1 MLSVCLAT
9 LALLA
14 LASFPSSNKFRPLVV
29 MTPLVILFGDKL
41 LKWHCLSPIAS
52 LIAAVV
58 ILSPTLL
65 TYFPRKGNNANHS
78 TTTLNPIWET
88 LSPREAEVVKMLLA
102 GNTQEEIAQALGIK
116 SSTVSTYRHRA
127 LDKLGLSSI
136 SEIDVYEDTNS
147 NHLDPHAFTIN
158 PLIPWGILLSL
169 ATFSSLASI
178 VQSLGLILPMV
189 LCAIAVCSGATLL
202 CNQSNASSANGLC
215 MVSGIS
221 TAAVFRSVALGQLPF
236 WLSLLIAFIPP
247 AILLWRLNREGLELS
262 PFPISDALAVFAI
275 GSTVGLVT
283 GPVSSDVVNVQ
294 LGGTFLINWQVM
306 SLFESAISAG
316 SLALL
321 ANMVVD
327 GSYVLDGALDE
338 KRAIHLLQS
347 HGLSEL
353 ESRILVLIA
362 QGMQSDA
369 IEKSLSVAHGT
380 VNSSRLRGYRI
391 LGIHSRVELT
401 KLLCLGNESTES

>member
-1 MLSVCLAT
+1 
-9 LALLA
+9 
-14 LASFPSSNKFRPLVV
+14 
-29 MTPLVILFGDKL
+29 
-41 LKWHCLSPIAS
+41 
-52 LIAAVV
+52 
-58 ILSPTLL
+58 
-65 TYFPRKGNNANHS
+65 
-78 TTTLNPIWET
+78 
-88 LSPREAEVVKMLLA
+88 MLLA
-102 GNTQEEIAQALGIK
+102 GNTQEEIVQALGIK

-136 SEIDVYEDTNS
+136 NEIDVYEDTNS

-158 PLIPWGILLSL
+158 SLIPWGILLSL

-189 LCAIAVCSGATLL
+189 LCAIAVCSGAILL

-236 WLSLLIAFIPP
+236 WLSPLIAFIPL
-247 AILLWRLNREGLELS
+247 AVLLWRLNREGIELF

-275 GSTVGLVT
+275 GSTVGLVI
-283 GPVSSDVVNVQ
+283 GPASSDVVNIQ
-294 LGGTFLINWQVM
+294 LGGTFLINWHVI
-306 SLFESAISAG
+306 SLFESTISAG

-327 GSYVLDGALDE
+327 RSYVLGGALDE
-338 KRAIHLLQS
+338 KRAIYLLQS

-362 QGMQSDA
+362 RGMQSDT

-401 KLLCLGNESTES
+401 KLLYLGSKSAKS